1 MLLGSSSGGRAL
13 VRGVPAAG
21 GEPVVRFRAPQAP
34 PRGRISAVRLLDASE
49 RRVAFM
55 TVEAGSN
62 EGPVTRVSAYAGP
75 PAGPYVLISSGRP
88 SATTQRVPGWI
99 DVDGDRVLLVDIQN
113 RRPVATVIEADGSRA
128 AVPLPRD
135 GFDPRL
141 AGDLVTARTDP
152 PTGSSDSAGGCASS
166 TAARAPRAPWSR
178 PPAPTSTPSVPT
190 GWS

>member
-1 MLLGSSSGGRAL
+1 MPAGEGTFVTISGDDVLLGSSSGGRAL

-21 GEPVVRFRAPQAP
+21 GEPVVRFRAPQA

-113 RRPVATVIEADGSRA
+113 RRPVATVIEADGSRPTCRCRA
-128 AVPLPRD
+128 
-135 GFDPRL
+135 
-141 AGDLVTARTDP
+141 TALTR
-152 PTGSSDSAGGCASS
+152 G
-166 TAARAPRAPWSR
+166 W
-178 PPAPTSTPSVPT
+178 PAI
-190 GWS
+190 W